1 MPCGRGRVVEMGEGG
16 GGCGGGA
23 GAGGEGRG
31 GGDVPD
37 KVLGKSLPRIA
48 AHKKDKFE
56 KKEIL
61 NNLVTCSEK
70 GLHR

>member
-1 MPCGRGRVVEMGEGG
+1 MGEGG
-16 GGCGGGA
+16 GGEGGG
-23 GAGGEGRG
+23 GGGEGRG
-31 GGDVPD
+31 GRDVPD

-61 NNLVTCSEK
+61 NNLVTSVRR
-70 GLHR
+70 GSLL